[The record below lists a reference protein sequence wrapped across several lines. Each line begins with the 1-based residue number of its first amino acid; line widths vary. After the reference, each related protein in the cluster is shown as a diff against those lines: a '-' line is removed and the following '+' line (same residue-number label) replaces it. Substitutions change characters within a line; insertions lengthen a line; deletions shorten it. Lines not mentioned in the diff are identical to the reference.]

1 MTADVWQNFLHQ
13 YSHKVSH
20 LLVDI
25 SFVPLYG
32 ATTLSW
38 SQAYG
43 PICSNATSVT
53 FISRET
59 AQSEGRLSDWD
70 AVLGVLVPSS
80 SRALTSINVSN
91 WTFLQISNLQG
102 NYIPYKSPFVTTAT
116 FRVLW
121 SHPEYTNFPALTN
134 LVLHG
139 TFMSRLDWENLSTGC
154 PRLRHLELDLMHG
167 RHNDDDVDDDDDA
180 DKRLI
185 DFPSLWSFNLR
196 KQSNEVHDTWDLVD
210 MIFADCTMPSLDNF
224 SLSNIRLSPTDLHD
238 IFVYLGDFDQL
249 EVIEIHVQAVFG
261 TMLDIRDVL
270 ENVPW
275 VDSLIRLRILNQS
288 SWFEMHDKDWEALGS
303 HMTEMKEIAIEQE
316 PTRGECHHGTTCT
329 MRSLLS
335 MAKHCKDLERLVISL
350 HVSSDFA
357 FTGVPILYSLQ
368 SLTIQHITIEEG
380 LQLAFATFLAAIC
393 PNLRFLSVRCLQLE
407 GDGQQIV
414 VSSAQLEEVFWAN
427 QGRPRGPLCA
437 ICSEDI
443 SAHVSFCEED
453 DVVRYGENPATYRRQ
468 QRPLDDHSS
477 LTSISPPPVHPR
489 AILHSLLG
497 HLLSFTAFLCL
508 SLFVDVRLY
517 FRRMYR
523 PLPSQAP

>member
-1 MTADVWQNFLHQ
+1 MFMLPSSAPDEPHPAVRVPELVLRIFSQLPTKDLAVAAAVCKNWEWKATDTLWRLHPVKLSVLLRKIAPVGSYLYEESPSQDGCLAFSLQTMTADVWQNFLHQ

-102 NYIPYKSPFVTTAT
+102 NSIPYKSPFVTTAT

-357 FTGVPILYSLQ
+357 FTGVPYC
-368 SLTIQHITIEEG
+368 T
-380 LQLAFATFLAAIC
+380 
-393 PNLRFLSVRCLQLE
+393 RCK
-407 GDGQQIV
+407 V
-414 VSSAQLEEVFWAN
+414 
-427 QGRPRGPLCA
+427 
-437 ICSEDI
+437 
-443 SAHVSFCEED
+443 
-453 DVVRYGENPATYRRQ
+453 
-468 QRPLDDHSS
+468 
-477 LTSISPPPVHPR
+477 
-489 AILHSLLG
+489 
-497 HLLSFTAFLCL
+497 
-508 SLFVDVRLY
+508 
-517 FRRMYR
+517 
-523 PLPSQAP
+523 